1 MALIRVEDESTNYID
16 IGPVNKTINMLSVY
30 YKDGANSDTFRKHY
44 DRMFDY
50 LWLANDGMK
59 MQVRNLILTFF
70 SLLGLQWI
78 SIMGHCIRS
87 TSYYRIWLRYVFIE
101 Q

>member
-30 YKDGANSDTFRKHY
+30 YEDGADSATFKKHY

-59 MQVRNLILTFF
+59 MQVCRVNL
-70 SLLGLQWI
+70 SN
-78 SIMGHCIRS
+78 
-87 TSYYRIWLRYVFIE
+87 VFYWKYFLM
-101 Q
+101 